1 MSFGSSDSESES
13 FQKSNASGTSTDQ
26 SKFGSNAGSLMGSD
40 FDLDLWMGQ
49 SPALQDLYA
58 QSGKLFDQT
67 NQGMQN
73 LIPGATQNMQNVAD
87 QANPAWQQQ
96 MQGGAYADM
105 GLQGQLMGSL
115 NQSMNNPSAMT
126 DINAMIM
133 GGSGNNY
140 ADAMKQQYM
149 NDANLAQQNMM
160 SNMDARA
167 VAAGQSGSS
176 RHGVAQAQG
185 LKDINSNLQSQLAQT
200 GFQTFDKDLD
210 RKLQIA
216 QQADQGTLARQQM
229 MGGMIGDQQQAMNTG
244 IAGAQGQQNLGMGA
258 FAPSMMPWQAAGAYG
273 QSVGGPT
280 VLSGGSEY
288 GGSFGNQL
296 ASSNAANT
304 WDSSSSGNAQSESG
318 GLSMGW
324 NGFG

>member
-1 MSFGSSDSESES
+1 MGGGKSESESES

-26 SKFGSNAGSLMGSD
+26 SKFGSNTGSITGSN
-40 FDLDLWMGQ
+40 FDQNVWGGQ

-58 QSGKLFDQT
+58 QAGNLFGQT
-67 NQGMQN
+67 NQGMQSQ
-73 LIPGATQNMQNVAD
+73 IPGAVQGMQNVAD

-96 MQGGAYADM
+96 MQGGAYKDM
-105 GLQGQLMGSL
+105 GLQDQLMGSL
-115 NQSMNNPSAMT
+115 NQSMNQPSAMT

-133 GGSGNNY
+133 GGEGNNY

-149 NDANLAQQNMM
+149 NDAGLAQQNMM

-176 RHGVAQAQG
+176 RHGIAQAQG
-185 LKDINSNLQSQLAQT
+185 MQDINKNLQSNLAQT
-200 GFQTFDKDLD
+200 GFSTFDKDLD

-229 MGGMIGDQQQAMNTG
+229 MGNMIGQQQGAMDQG
-244 IAGAQGQQNLGMGA
+244 LQGAQNQQNLGMGT
-258 FAPSMMPWQAAGAYG
+258 FAPYMMPWQAQDAYS

-280 VLSGGSEY
+280 LLSGGSEY
-288 GGSFGNQL
+288 GGSFGNQQ
-296 ASSNAANT
+296 ASSNATND
-304 WDSSSSGNAQSESG
+304 WNSSSTGQADSDSK
-318 GLSMGW
+318 
-324 NGFG
+324 GFGFGF